1 MSGDAADLAEL
12 SDSAADAGVDAAA
25 ASASASVAS
34 AEAAI
39 EALGSDPDDV
49 ADRQN
54 VQAYIESG
62 GDGTVTIKNQ
72 TLKAAL
78 DNVIDTAQKSLD
90 SINRAVQKFAPG
102 FKLSKLNLDDNFNP
116 DKVGKT
122 AADAN
127 TSFFKKLGD
136 AWDNLFK
143 GKGKADADKVD
154 KTADKTSD
162 DTKRSR
168 YKMIKRLIEVIALA
182 GGVASA
188 VFILKHIADGE
199 TGCYEIDIT
208 GGTGQTMLSC
218 GNSDKTLQ
226 TNCTC
231 DPTTKKAAALLSG
244 PSPGP
249 WWQSG

>member
-62 GDGTVTIKNQ
+62 GDGTVTIKNP

-78 DNVIDTAQKSLD
+78 DNVIKTANESID
-90 SINRAVQKFAPG
+90 SITRAVQKIAPD

-127 TSFFKKLGD
+127 TSFFD
-136 AWDNLFK
+136 AQ
-143 GKGKADADKVD
+143 AAVTVD
-154 KTADKTSD
+154 TPA
-162 DTKRSR
+162 
-168 YKMIKRLIEVIALA
+168 
-182 GGVASA
+182 
-188 VFILKHIADGE
+188 
-199 TGCYEIDIT
+199 
-208 GGTGQTMLSC
+208 
-218 GNSDKTLQ
+218 
-226 TNCTC
+226 
-231 DPTTKKAAALLSG
+231 
-244 PSPGP
+244 
-249 WWQSG
+249 